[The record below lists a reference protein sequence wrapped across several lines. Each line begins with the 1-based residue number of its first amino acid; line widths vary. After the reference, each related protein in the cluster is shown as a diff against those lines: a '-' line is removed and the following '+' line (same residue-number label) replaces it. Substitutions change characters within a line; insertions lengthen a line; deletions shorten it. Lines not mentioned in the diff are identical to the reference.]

1 MTGCRTAVGEL
12 LPVVVNW
19 TLRGADVR
27 LSYWRSRRAEPEG
40 GAGGRSRGVEPR
52 GGAEGQSRRAEPRGG
67 AGDPRRQFT
76 QEQGWGTSVPS

>member
-27 LSYWRSRRAEPEG
+27 LSYLCGS
-40 GAGGRSRGVEPR
+40 
-52 GGAEGQSRRAEPRGG
+52 
-67 AGDPRRQFT
+67 
-76 QEQGWGTSVPS
+76 